1 MDNSILKKLGIF
13 ITLLGALMIVLAM
26 FVFTDLL
33 DQHFNWFITLSTLL
47 VIGGLFVHI
56 IMNKKLP
63 LEDED

>member
-47 VIGGLFVHI
+47 VIAGLFVHI